1 MTPSAPLPPAARAHD
16 TRWLSLRRLAW
27 LCAALVL
34 AVTSLSAYLRLAK
47 AGLGCADWPACYAQ
61 AQRDP
66 QAAATLEPADD
77 VVAARLAHRIAAL
90 LVLGLIVVMLGV
102 RPRAGVAG
110 RADRAITIGLL
121 VLALFLALLGRWSM
135 AARVPAVTLGN
146 LLGGFAMFA
155 LSVRLALPQAL
166 PVPRA
171 LHRCAVAAAGLL
183 ALQLALGGL
192 VSGSFA
198 GLSCGAWPD
207 CVRAAAGADWT
218 SLAPWREPQL
228 SAQAPFNADGALPQL
243 LHRGFALIVAAI
255 VFATSLLAW
264 RHGRRRSAGLACV
277 LLLAQL
283 AIGLAMVHAGLPLA
297 LALLH
302 NVGAALLLATL
313 VQWV

>member
-1 MTPSAPLPPAARAHD
+1 MTPSTPLPPVAHAHD
-16 TRWLSLRRLAW
+16 ARLGSLRRLAW

-34 AVTSLSAYLRLAK
+34 AVTSLSAYLRLTK

-61 AQRDP
+61 ALRDP
-66 QAAATLEPADD
+66 HAAATHEPPDD
-77 VVAARLAHRIAAL
+77 VVAARLAHRVAAL

-102 RPRAGVAG
+102 RPRAGAAG
-110 RADRAITIGLL
+110 RTDRALTIGLL

-146 LLGGFAMFA
+146 LLGGFAMLA
-155 LSVRLALPQAL
+155 LSVRLALPQTL

-171 LHRCAVAAAGLL
+171 LHRFAVAAAGLL
-183 ALQLALGGL
+183 VLQIALGGL

-198 GLSCGAWPD
+198 GLSCGAWSD
-207 CVRAAAGADWT
+207 CVRAAAGADWA
-218 SLAPWREPQL
+218 SLDPWREPQL
-228 SAQAPFNADGALPQL
+228 GAQAPFNADGALPQL
-243 LHRGFALIVAAI
+243 LHRALALVVAAA

-264 RHGRRRSAGLACV
+264 RHGRRRSAVLFCV
-277 LLLAQL
+277 LLLAQG
-283 AIGLAMVHAGLPLA
+283 AVGLAMVHAGLPLA

-313 VQWV
+313 AHLV